1 MTKKRRILDDCFLHD
16 RERLRHD
23 EAVALILE
31 RLSPVAGSE
40 EVAIHQAL
48 GRILAEDIVAP
59 RDVPDF
65 ANAAVDGYA
74 VAHASLAGGESRLPV
89 VMRVAAGHAP
99 AAALA
104 AGHAPAGALAAGQAA
119 RIFTGAVMPQGADTC
134 IMQEDVIA
142 DGDHVLVP
150 QGVKKGANTRQAGE
164 DVRRSDRVVAAGTR
178 LRPQEMAA
186 IASAGCNRVACARRL
201 RVALIST
208 GDEVVRPGTPLARG
222 QVYDSN
228 HALLSG
234 LMAAAGVDCLDFG
247 ILPDD
252 RVAVRQA
259 VADAARRADVILTSG
274 GASRGEADF
283 IVEIIQELGS
293 LHAWQIAVKPGRPL
307 AMGQVGDT
315 VFFGLPG
322 NPVAAFITVLL
333 YVQPMLAKLQG
344 ASWRPPRRFQVPAG
358 FAIPDKKPDRR
369 EFWRGWLEERDGQLV
384 AMKFPRDGSGLI
396 TGLTRAEGLIEV
408 AEEVTRV
415 APGDM
420 LAFIP
425 FSEFGLPPACP
436 A

>member
-1 MTKKRRILDDCFLHD
+1 MSKGRRIVDDCFLND

-89 VMRVAAGHAP
+89 VMRV
-99 AAALA
+99 A

-208 GDEVVRPGTPLARG
+208 GDEVVRPGTPLAHG

-252 RVAVRQA
+252 RAAVRRA
-259 VADAARRADVILTSG
+259 VADAAGRADVILTSG

-283 IVEIIQELGS
+283 IVETIQEMGS
-293 LHAWQIAVKPGRPL
+293 LHGWQIAVKPGRPL

-322 NPVAAFITVLL
+322 NPVAVFITVLL
-333 YVQPMLAKLQG
+333 YVQPMFARLQG
-344 ASWRPPRRFQVPAG
+344 AFWRPPRRYQVPAG
-358 FAIPDKKPDRR
+358 FAIPAKKPDRR
-369 EFWRGWLEERDGQLV
+369 EFWRGWLEERDGRLV

-408 AEEVTRV
+408 AEDVTRV
-415 APGDM
+415 EPGD
-420 LAFIP
+420 LVAYIP
-425 FSEFGLPPACP
+425 FGEFGLPPACP